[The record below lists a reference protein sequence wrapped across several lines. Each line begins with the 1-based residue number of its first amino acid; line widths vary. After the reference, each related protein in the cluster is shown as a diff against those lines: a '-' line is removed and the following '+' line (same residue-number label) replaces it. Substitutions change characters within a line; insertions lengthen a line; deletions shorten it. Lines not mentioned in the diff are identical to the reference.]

1 MLGRM
6 PTKWIGK
13 AREVIWLLLSLWL
26 LVAACTPED
35 EIITD
40 SPSALLSFSADT
52 IQFDTLFT
60 TIGSTSQLL
69 KVYNPNQNAV
79 TISAVETGRGGS
91 SPYTVL
97 LDGQPGRRFEDI
109 RLLGGDSLFLIVEV
123 LIDPQDQNLPFL
135 VKDSLT
141 FQVNG
146 NLQDVKLIAW
156 GQDAHFHRGW
166 IITRDTLLSGNR
178 PFVIQ
183 DSLWIAPEVIMKV
196 DSGASFFFD
205 NRAFGLINGSLQVE
219 GTVNAPVVFRNIR
232 TDGAYE
238 NALGQWEGFTFTN
251 TSRDNRFEHAF
262 VRNAINGIVINTPD
276 ADTVPN
282 LTLANCVIENMAGYG
297 LIAIGSDVDV
307 YNTLIHSCIL
317 GLAYNVGR
325 GYYRYRHC
333 TLDNNNVGYPRED
346 EWFAV
351 AFSDTISDFDVST
364 QPFYGEM
371 TNNIL
376 WGGLTDELLLVQSQS
391 ETSIR
396 INTNLLKSSDESL
409 EGNIYNDDPLFVDP
423 VIFQY
428 ELDSVSPAVDQG
440 VRSVITQ
447 DINEKQRDDQ
457 PDLGAFEYQKP

>member
-1 MLGRM
+1 M
-6 PTKWIGK
+6 PKQK
-13 AREVIWLLLSLWL
+13 LVNQLREVKGVLPWLLAVWL
-26 LVAACTPED
+26 LTVACTPEE

-40 SPSALLSFSADT
+40 SSSARLSFSADT

-69 KVYNPNQNAV
+69 KVYNPNRNAV
-79 TISAVETGRGGS
+79 TISAVETGGGS
-91 SPYTVL
+91 SSSYTVL
-97 LDGQPGRRFEDI
+97 LDGQPGQRFEDV
-109 RLLGGDSLFLIVEV
+109 RVLGGDSLLLIVEV

-141 FQVNG
+141 FRVNG
-146 NLQDVKLIAW
+146 NLQDVKLVAW
-156 GQDAHFHRGW
+156 GQDAHFRRGW
-166 IITRDTLLSGNR
+166 VLTQDTLLSGSR

-183 DSLWIAPEVIMKV
+183 DSLWIAPEVTVKV

-205 NRAFGLINGSLQVE
+205 NRAFGLINGSLQTA

-238 NALGQWEGFTFTN
+238 NAPGQWEGLTFTQLSQN
-251 TSRDNRFEHAF
+251 NQLKHTF

-276 ADTVPN
+276 ADTIPN

-297 LIAIGSDVDV
+297 LIAIGSDVDA
-307 YNTLIHSCIL
+307 YNSLFHSCIL

-333 TLDNNNVGYPRED
+333 TFDNNNLAYPRED
-346 EWFAV
+346 EWFSV
-351 AFSDTISDFDVST
+351 AFSDTISDFEVSM

-376 WGGLTDELLLVQSQS
+376 WGSLTDELLLVQSRP
-391 ETSIR
+391 ETAIQISANI
-396 INTNLLKSSDESL
+396 LKSSDDSL
-409 EGNIYNDDPLFVDP
+409 EENIYNEDPMFVDP
-423 VIFQY
+423 VTFQY
-428 ELDSVSPAVDQG
+428 ELDSLSPAVDQG
-440 VRSVITQ
+440 VRTSITQ
-447 DINEKQRDDQ
+447 DINAKQRDDQ

>member
-1 MLGRM
+1 ML
-6 PTKWIGK
+6 TKWVGE
-13 AREVIWLLLSLWL
+13 AEEAIWLLLGIGL
-26 LVAACTPED
+26 LASACTPED

-40 SPSALLSFSADT
+40 SPSVLLSFSADT

-60 TIGSTSQLL
+60 TVGSTSRLL
-69 KVYNPNQNAV
+69 KVYNPNRNAV
-79 TISAVETGRGGS
+79 TISAVETGRGSS

-97 LDGQPGRRFEDI
+97 LNGQPGQRFEDV

-123 LIDPQDQNLPFL
+123 LIDPQNQNLPFL

-141 FQVNG
+141 FQVNE

-183 DSLWIAPEVIMKV
+183 DSLWIAPEVTVKV
-196 DSGASFFFD
+196 DSGAAFYFD
-205 NRAFGLINGSLQVE
+205 NRAFGLINGALQTG
-219 GTVNAPVVFRNIR
+219 GTVNAPEIFRNIR
-232 TDGAYE
+232 TDGSYE
-238 NALGQWEGFTFTN
+238 NAFGQWEGLTFT
-251 TSRDNRFEHAF
+251 SLSQDNQLKHTF

-276 ADTVPN
+276 ADTIPN

-297 LIAIGSDVDV
+297 LIAIGSDIDA

-333 TLDNNNVGYPRED
+333 TLDNNNVDYPRED
-346 EWFAV
+346 EWFSV
-351 AFSDTISDFDVST
+351 AFSDTISDFEVSM

-376 WGGLTDELLLVQSQS
+376 WGSLTNELLVVRSQPEP
-391 ETSIR
+391 ETIVR
-396 INTNLLKSSDESL
+396 INTNLLKSSDDSFED
-409 EGNIYNDDPLFVDP
+409 NIYNEDPLFVDP

-428 ELDSVSPAVDQG
+428 ELDSLSPAVDQG
-440 VRSVITQ
+440 IRTTITT
-447 DINEKQRDDQ
+447 DINGKQRDEQ